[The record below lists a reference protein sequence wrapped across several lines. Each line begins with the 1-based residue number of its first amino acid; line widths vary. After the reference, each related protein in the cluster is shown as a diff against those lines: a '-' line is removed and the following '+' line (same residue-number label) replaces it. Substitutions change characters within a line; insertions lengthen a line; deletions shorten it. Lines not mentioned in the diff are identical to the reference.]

1 MRHNAPLRAWHS
13 LALLGLIAGC
23 STTPRDRTD
32 DFEKAP
38 TLNVPTTAPIRSVSS
53 FSDSLS
59 CMDRM
64 LRDYRV
70 QPVLIASKNIPDAT
84 GKVNV
89 AFKEMVITGLSAMS
103 RTSGAFRYVD
113 YEVDAVKQ
121 DTVQNLTGIL
131 LNAGQMRLQRPAMY
145 VSGALTYMDQ
155 NISIQRMGGGISA
168 SRWDLGA
175 SNDVMSSAL
184 GLDLHLGDF
193 NSRTLLPGVDS
204 SNTIVVGNVAY
215 GGEGGGRIRKTGIQ
229 FNFGAEV
236 SQGTGPA
243 VRTLIDL
250 GLIELVGKWA
260 HVPYWQCLA
269 LDQTHPEYQA
279 QMRDWWQQMSGAERM
294 QLFQI
299 GLKSSGYFDGA
310 NDGKPSAALRT
321 AIQRYQADQN
331 VVVTGNLN
339 FETYERL
346 TRDYVHF
353 DGAGKFIRVGWGLDG
368 KRAAEAKGAA
378 AQVAMS
384 AKDMAALKPRRGR
397 VAIDAAKSPL
407 PELKVHLSQADGHYA
422 VGETMSFSL
431 VLDRQSYVY
440 CYYQD
445 ARSRVTQVYPNPMQ
459 RAQPLR
465 GNTAVQVPDVNNP
478 QSFSISLDEPGP
490 EELLCVAAERD
501 AWAQLPA
508 SLRGPALQPMAGV
521 DTVYQVLT
529 AFKQAVPDG
538 RFSVNRAQWVI
549 GGP

>member
-1 MRHNAPLRAWHS
+1 MRNNAPFRPWLS
-13 LALLGLIAGC
+13 FALLGLAAGC
-23 STTPRDRTD
+23 STTPRDRVA

-38 TLNVPTTAPIRSVSS
+38 TLNVPTTTPIRSVSS
-53 FSDSLS
+53 FSDSLG

-64 LRDYRV
+64 LRDYRI
-70 QPVLIASKNIPDAT
+70 QPMLIASKNIPDAT

-89 AFKEMVITGLSAMS
+89 AFKEMVVTGLSAMS
-103 RTSGAFRYVD
+103 RTSGTFRYVD
-113 YEVDAVKQ
+113 YEIDAVKQ

-131 LNAGQMRLQRPAMY
+131 LNAGQMRLQRPSLY

-155 NISIQRMGGGISA
+155 NISVKRMGGGISA
-168 SRWDLGA
+168 SKWDLGA

-193 NSRTLLPGVDS
+193 GSRTLLPGVDS
-204 SNTIVVGNVAY
+204 SNTIVVGNVAH

-279 QMRDWWQQMSGAERM
+279 QMHEWWLKMSGSERM
-294 QLFQI
+294 QLFQS

-310 NDGKPSAALRT
+310 NDGRPSAALRT
-321 AIQRYQADQN
+321 AIQRYQADQG

-353 DGAGKFIRVGWGLDG
+353 DGAGKFIRVGWGPAD
-368 KRAAEAKGAA
+368 KRVAEAKGGA

-384 AKDMAALKPRRGR
+384 AEEMSALKPRKGR
-397 VAIDAAKSPL
+397 VALDAAKAPL
-407 PELKVHLSQADGHYA
+407 PDLKVHLSHPDGQYA
-422 VGETMSFSL
+422 AGETMSFSI
-431 VLDRQSYVY
+431 VLDRQSHVY

-459 RAQPLR
+459 RAQPIR
-465 GNTAVQVPDVNNP
+465 GNTTVQVPDVNNP

-490 EELLCVAAERD
+490 EELLCLATERD
-501 AWAQLPA
+501 ALAQLPA
-508 SLRGPALQPMAGV
+508 SLRGPALQPVAGMNS
-521 DTVYQVLT
+521 VYQVLT
-529 AFKQAVPDG
+529 AFKQALPDG

-549 GGP
+549 GGQ

>member
-1 MRHNAPLRAWHS
+1 MRSPVPLRPWLPLAV
-13 LALLGLIAGC
+13 LALITGC
-23 STTPRDRTD
+23 ATSPRDRAGEFDKT
-32 DFEKAP
+32 P

-70 QPVLIASKNIPDAT
+70 PPVLITSKAIPDST

-89 AFKEMVITGLSAMS
+89 GFKEMVITGLSAMS

-113 YEVDAVKQ
+113 YEIDAVKQ

-155 NISIQRMGGGISA
+155 NVAVRRMGGGISA
-168 SRWDLGA
+168 TNWDAGV

-184 GLDLHLGDF
+184 GLDLHIGDF
-193 NSRTLLPGVDS
+193 NTRTLVSGVDS

-215 GGEGGGRIRKTGIQ
+215 GGEAGGRIRKTGIQ
-229 FNFGAEV
+229 FNFGAEI

-269 LDQTHPEYQA
+269 IDQTHPEYQA
-279 QMRDWWQQMSGAERM
+279 QMREWWDKMPGAERV
-294 QLFQI
+294 QLFQN
-299 GLKSSGYFDGA
+299 GLKSSGYFDRA
-310 NDGKPSAALRT
+310 ADGKPSAALRE
-321 AIQRYQADQN
+321 AIQRYQADQG
-331 VVVTGNLN
+331 VVITGNLN

-353 DGAGKFIRVGWGLDG
+353 DGAGKFIRVGWGPASQ
-368 KRAAEAKGAA
+368 RTAEAKGGA
-378 AQVAMS
+378 AQVPVS
-384 AKDMAALKPRRGR
+384 ALALAALKPRQGR
-397 VAIDAAKSPL
+397 VDIDAAKAPA
-407 PELKVHLSQADGHYA
+407 PQLKVHLSQPDGQYA
-422 VGETMSFSL
+422 AGESMSFTL

-465 GNTAVQVPDVNNP
+465 ANTAMQVPDVNNP
-478 QSFSISLDEPGP
+478 QSFSITLDESGP
-490 EELLCVAAERD
+490 EELLCVAADRD

-508 SLRGPALQPMAGV
+508 PLRGPALQPVAGI

-529 AFKQAVPDG
+529 AYKQALADT
-538 RFSVNRAQWVI
+538 RFSVSRAQWVI
-549 GGP
+549 GAR

>member
-1 MRHNAPLRAWHS
+1 MALRAGLS
-13 LALLGLIAGC
+13 LAVLGLAAGC
-23 STTPRDRTD
+23 ATTPRDRADEFDKT
-32 DFEKAP
+32 P
-38 TLNVPTTAPIRSVSS
+38 TLNVPVTAPIRSVSS
-53 FSDSLS
+53 FSDSLT

-70 QPVLIASKNIPDAT
+70 PPVLITSKAIPDAT

-89 AFKEMVITGLSAMS
+89 GFKEMVITGLSAMS

-121 DTVQNLTGIL
+121 DTVQNLTGLL

-155 NISIQRMGGGISA
+155 NIAVRRMGAGVSA
-168 SRWDLGA
+168 RNWDAGA
-175 SNDVMSSAL
+175 SSDVMSSAL
-184 GLDLHLGDF
+184 GLDLHIGDF
-193 NSRTLLPGVDS
+193 NSRTLLPGVES
-204 SNTIVVGNVAY
+204 SNTIVVGNVAH
-215 GGEGGGRIRKTGIQ
+215 GGEGGARIRKTGIQ
-229 FNFGAEV
+229 FNFGGEV

-269 LDQTHPEYQA
+269 IDQTHPEYQA
-279 QMRDWWQQMSGAERM
+279 QMREWWDRMPGTERV
-294 QLFQI
+294 QLFQN

-310 NDGKPSAALRT
+310 ADGKPSAALRS
-321 AIQRYQADQN
+321 AIQRYQADQS
-331 VVVTGNLN
+331 VVVSGNLN

-353 DGAGKFIRVGWGLDG
+353 DGAGKFIRVGWGPAS
-368 KRAAEAKGAA
+368 RRVAEAKGGA
-378 AQVAMS
+378 AQVAVS
-384 AKDMAALKPRRGR
+384 AETLAALKPRNAR
-397 VAIDAAKSPL
+397 VNLDAAKAPA
-407 PELKVHLSQADGHYA
+407 PDLKLLLSRPDGQYA
-422 VGETMSFSL
+422 AGETMSFSL
-431 VLDRQSYVY
+431 VLDRQAYVY

-459 RAQPLR
+459 PAQPVR

-490 EELLCVAAERD
+490 EELLCVAADRD
-501 AWAQLPA
+501 AGPRLPA
-508 SLRGPALQPMAGV
+508 PLRGAALQPVAGL
-521 DTVYQVLT
+521 DTVFQVL
-529 AFKQAVPDG
+529 AAYKEALADAG
-538 RFSVNRAQWVI
+538 FSVSRAQWVI
-549 GGP
+549 GER